1 MSEYKTPGVY
11 IKEKNAFGN
20 FVVEAETAIPV
31 FIGLTEK
38 AQNGTESLKN
48 KPVRISRTADTPL

>member
-1 MSEYKTPGVY
+1 MSKYKTPGVY
-11 IKEKNAFGN
+11 IKEEDAF
-20 FVVEAETAIPV
+20 VKSLVEAETSIPV

-48 KPVRISRTADTPL
+48 KPVQISSWRLR